1 MNNLIKRGILII
13 WLLFSKSLFA
23 QNLYFP
29 PLTGN
34 NWDTLS
40 PSALNWC
47 QPRIDSLYQ
56 FLQDRHTKGFIILKD
71 GKIVLEKYFGSYTVD
86 SIHYWASAGKS
97 LTAFLTGVAQEK
109 GFVNIQ
115 SSVSQYLGTGWTSAP
130 AAKES
135 LITLRHLLTTTSG
148 LDDSPP
154 PPCDVNDS
162 SKACLNYLADA
173 GTRWAYHSGA
183 YKHLQDVISVTSGV
197 SYNAFT
203 TNFLSSKIGMGGLW
217 YDAVFYS
224 KTRGMARFGLL
235 TLSKGIWNNDTI
247 MKDTAYISA
256 MSNTSQNLNNSYGY
270 LWWLNGKSSF
280 MIPQVQIVFPGMLLP
295 SAPPD
300 LFAALGKNDQKIYV
314 VPSENLVVVRMGDSA
329 YSSQSAVTVF
339 DNELWTYID
348 SLSFC
353 PTSVNEINTNSLA
366 WFYPNPANNFLQLD
380 AETSTY
386 FIYNI
391 HGQCCL
397 QGKISSN
404 RKVDISMLNEG
415 LYFLEIQ
422 TRNNRLQQFKFIRKK

>member
-34 NWDTLS
+34 NWDTIS

-97 LTAFLTGVAQEK
+97 LTAFLTGIAQEK

-115 SSVSQYLGTGWTSAP
+115 SPVSQYLGSGWTSAP
-130 AAKES
+130 TVKEN
-135 LITLRHLLTTTSG
+135 LITLRHLLTMSSG

-183 YKHLQDVISVTSGV
+183 YKHLQDVISVASGM

-203 TNFLSSKIGMGGLW
+203 TNYLSSKIGMGGLW

-235 TLSKGIWNNDTI
+235 ALNKGIWNNDTI
-247 MKDTAYISA
+247 LKDTAYISA

-280 MIPQVQIVFPGMLLP
+280 MIPQLQVVFPGMLLP
-295 SAPPD
+295 AAPPD
-300 LFAALGKNDQKIYV
+300 LFAALGKNDQKIYI

-329 YSSQSAVTVF
+329 YSTQYAVTVF

-353 PTSVNEINTNSLA
+353 PTSVNEINKNNLP
-366 WFYPNPANNFLQLD
+366 WIYPNPANNFLQLD

-397 QGKISSN
+397 KGTISAN
-404 RKVDISMLNEG
+404 RKVDISMLKEG

-422 TRNNRLQQFKFIRKK
+422 TKNNRLQHFKFIRKE

>member
-1 MNNLIKRGILII
+1 MNSLIKRGILII

-56 FLQDRHTKGFIILKD
+56 YLQDRHTKGFIILKD

-115 SSVSQYLGTGWTSAP
+115 SPVSQYLGSGWTSAP

-135 LITLRHLLTTTSG
+135 LITLRHLLTMTSG

-154 PPCDVNDS
+154 LPCDVNDS

-183 YKHLQDVISVTSGV
+183 YKHLQDVISVTSGM

-203 TNFLSSKIGMGGLW
+203 TNFLSSKIGMVGLW

-247 MKDTAYISA
+247 LKDTAYISA

-280 MIPQVQIVFPGMLLP
+280 MIPQLQVVFPGMLLP
-295 SAPPD
+295 AAPPD

-353 PTSVNEINTNSLA
+353 PTSVNEINTNSMA

-397 QGKISSN
+397 KGKISAN
-404 RKVDISMLNEG
+404 KKVDISMLNEG
-415 LYFLEIQ
+415 LYFLKIQ
-422 TRNNRLQQFKFIRKK
+422 TRNNRLQHFKFIRKK

>member
-135 LITLRHLLTTTSG
+135 LITLRHLLTMTSG

-256 MSNTSQNLNNSYGY
+256 MSNTSQNLNNSYG
-270 LWWLNGKSSF
+270 
-280 MIPQVQIVFPGMLLP
+280 
-295 SAPPD
+295 
-300 LFAALGKNDQKIYV
+300 
-314 VPSENLVVVRMGDSA
+314 
-329 YSSQSAVTVF
+329 
-339 DNELWTYID
+339 
-348 SLSFC
+348 
-353 PTSVNEINTNSLA
+353 
-366 WFYPNPANNFLQLD
+366 
-380 AETSTY
+380 
-386 FIYNI
+386 
-391 HGQCCL
+391 
-397 QGKISSN
+397 
-404 RKVDISMLNEG
+404 
-415 LYFLEIQ
+415 
-422 TRNNRLQQFKFIRKK
+422 

>member
-1 MNNLIKRGILII
+1 MNTRIKRGILII
-13 WLLFSKSLFA
+13 CLLLSKSLFA

-56 FLQDRHTKGFIILKD
+56 FLEDRHTKSFIILKD
-71 GKIVLEKYFGSYTVD
+71 GKIILEKYFGTYTAD

-97 LTAFLTGVAQEK
+97 LTAFLTGIAQEK

-115 SSVSQYLGTGWTSAP
+115 SPVSQYLGTGWTSAP
-130 AAKES
+130 PAKES
-135 LITLRHLLTTTSG
+135 LITLRHLLTMTSG

-162 SKACLNYLADA
+162 SKTCLNYLADA

-183 YKHLQDVISVTSGV
+183 YKHLQDVISVTSGM

-203 TNFLSSKIGMGGLW
+203 TNYLSSKIGMGGLW

-247 MKDTAYISA
+247 LKDTSYIAA

-270 LWWLNGKSSF
+270 LWWLNGKASF
-280 MIPQVQIVFPGMLLP
+280 MIPQLQVVFPGAMLP
-295 SAPPD
+295 AAPPD

-329 YSSQSAVTVF
+329 YSSQYAVTVF

-353 PTSVNEINTNSLA
+353 PTALNEINTNQHT
-366 WFYPNPANNFLQLD
+366 WIYPNPANNFLQLD
-380 AETSTY
+380 SETSTY

-391 HGQCCL
+391 QGRCCL
-397 QGKISSN
+397 QGKPDTQ
-404 RKVDISMLNEG
+404 RKIDISMLQEG
-415 LYFLEIQ
+415 VYYLKIQ
-422 TRNNRLQQFKFIRKK
+422 TKNNQQWYFKFIRKE